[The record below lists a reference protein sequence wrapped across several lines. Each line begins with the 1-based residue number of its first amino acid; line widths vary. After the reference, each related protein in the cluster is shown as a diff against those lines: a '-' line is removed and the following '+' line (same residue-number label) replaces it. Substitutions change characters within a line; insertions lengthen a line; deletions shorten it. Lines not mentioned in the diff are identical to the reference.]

1 MHRLDDV
8 GILKDIQPDAEKPAW
23 QKAAENRKK
32 QAEGDRLKKRN
43 AFEIEFSNI
52 EMEGREVPAQEL
64 AEKLDTNSRELLSW
78 LGDTKRQKRD
88 LKKDFEKYIGED
100 GKSYIRR
107 KETGTHD

>member
-78 LGDTKRQKRD
+78 LGDTKRQLSSTPTCNHRG
-88 LKKDFEKYIGED
+88 LWRSWYLSI
-100 GKSYIRR
+100 
-107 KETGTHD
+107 ETEL